1 MKIPIAILA
10 LLSATPAQA
19 AATAANLLP
28 NGDFEDWHEDTP
40 KGWTCYDNTS
50 AKRSYQMEA
59 EDVCSGAASL
69 RATLRSQR
77 GVFVGAVA
85 MTEGLARGEVGV
97 VSVHLRGRLQKGA
110 LAHLSVRKLESGG
123 HRAVAATTPELTG
136 SWQELSV
143 QFTKDWDGRVFVYAG
158 ASLRGSGA
166 TILIDNCELVSKGV
180 APPPF
185 SIPGSQRKP
194 GYRAH
199 HQDGH
204 LYVDG
209 KPFFFVGFELSSE
222 VAPLAEL
229 KRRGVNTIFVWPRDD
244 FVEAYR
250 EVEDGGLMFI
260 PYLVPANV
268 YRNRRGW
275 SEEKLRQVVTS
286 LLPAPNLLLWNMS
299 DDAHLDDL
307 GYIAF
312 GSGLVRALDQGR
324 RPIGADCHSGYEL
337 YGQFLDAPR
346 NYAYPML
353 QARTN
358 LRDYKRWLRENRN
371 SWGKRNPLFYTVTQP
386 HAQGWYGRLIHPGPA
401 WNRGAAVPGPAQT
414 RSIHYG
420 AIAAG
425 ARGFFPFSCV
435 AFKDDLQGADRFEA
449 YSLLATE
456 LSITGP
462 LFAGGVP
469 RPDLATSN
477 EWVEASPF
485 VFEKGYAVVVQRF
498 CPFDNFEFDANV
510 ATDVA
515 VDLPDDAEP
524 DAKVYEASFP
534 RLREAAVRQVDG
546 ERQFV
551 LPKLDV
557 ATTAVITAD
566 HELARELATQI
577 DGKLSLAA
585 EFSIAAARA
594 KHRKYAPIVAQL
606 NSRDRDLGR
615 AADTV
620 AQAQTHYDAGRYAEA
635 YSLGREA
642 EVRMRG
648 AIRRHWD
655 EATDGGRLAETCAYL
670 HEFHSLPRYYE
681 LADRIRKGRWSDNLL
696 TDPSFE
702 SMLASAAGV
711 RESVHIGREAKT
723 EEEAPLSAGHK
734 LERGAKRFV
743 TGVCHTGKVALAF
756 ESRVP
761 LTYQG
766 KKSDEW
772 DWVKQDHV
780 TEMIPVQKG
789 DIVEISAWLNV
800 PTALEGTSRGA
811 ILWGRRDGGWNFAGY
826 HEVVRPRQTDGWE
839 KVEQLIHISHEETK
853 GIGVRVGLCGRG
865 TAYFDDL
872 SVRKL
877 LD

>member
-1 MKIPIAILA
+1 VRISIAILA
-10 LLSATPAQA
+10 ILSVTPAPA
-19 AATAANLLP
+19 AASVANLLS
-28 NGDFEDWHEDTP
+28 NGDFEGWHEGRP
-40 KGWTCYDNTS
+40 KGWACYDNAA
-50 AKRSYQMEA
+50 AKRGYQVET

-69 RATLRSQR
+69 RATLESQR
-77 GVFVGAVA
+77 GFFMGAVA
-85 MTEGLARGEVGV
+85 MTDGLARGEVGL
-97 VSVHLRGRLQKGA
+97 VSVFMKGRPQKDA
-110 LAHLSVRKLESGG
+110 SAHLSVRKLESGG
-123 HRAVAATTPELTG
+123 HRAVATTTAELTG
-136 SWQELSV
+136 AWQRLSI
-143 QFTKDWDGRVFVYAG
+143 QFTKDWEGRVFVYAG
-158 ASLRGSGA
+158 ARLRGDGA
-166 TILIDNCELVSKGV
+166 TVLIDNCQLVSRGV

-185 SIPGSQRKP
+185 SIPPAQREP

-199 HQDGH
+199 YQNGH

-209 KPFFFVGFELSSE
+209 RPFFFVGFELSSE
-222 VAPLAEL
+222 VARLTEL
-229 KRRGVNTIFVWPRDD
+229 KRRGINTVFVWPRDD
-244 FVEAYR
+244 FAEAYR
-250 EVEDGGLMFI
+250 EVEATGLMFI

-275 SEEKLRQVVTS
+275 GEDKLRQVVAS

-299 DDAHLDDL
+299 DDAHLDDI

-337 YGQFLDAPR
+337 YGQFLEAPR

-353 QARTN
+353 QARTSF
-358 LRDYKRWLRENRN
+358 RDYKRWLRENRN
-371 SWGKRNPLFYTVTQP
+371 LWGQRNPLFYTVTQP
-386 HAQGWYGRLIHPGPA
+386 HAQGWYGRLIDPGPI
-401 WNRGAAVPGPAQT
+401 WNRGAAVPGSAQT

-435 AFKDDLQGADRFEA
+435 AFNDELLGADRFEA

-469 RPDLATSN
+469 RADLSTSD

-510 ATDVA
+510 AKDVV
-515 VDLPDDAEP
+515 VDLPDDADA
-524 DAKVYEASFP
+524 DAKAYEAGFP
-534 RLREAAVRQVDG
+534 RLGELVVKQADG
-546 ERQFV
+546 GRQFV
-551 LPKLDV
+551 LPRLDV
-557 ATTAVITAD
+557 ATTVVVTAD
-566 HELARELATQI
+566 QNLVQELAAQI
-577 DGKLSLAA
+577 EAKLPLAA

-594 KHRKYAPIVAQL
+594 KRRKYAPIVARL
-606 NSRDRDLGR
+606 NSRDSEFG
-615 AADTV
+615 AAAATV
-620 AQAQTHYDAGRYAEA
+620 AQAQARHDAGRYAEA
-635 YSLGREA
+635 FTLGREA
-642 EVRMRG
+642 ELRTRR

-655 EATDGGRLAETCAYL
+655 EVTDSGRLAETCVYL

-681 LADRIRKGRWSDNLL
+681 LADRIRGGRWSGNLL
-696 TDPSFE
+696 KDPSFE
-702 SMLASAAGV
+702 SELESAAGV
-711 RESVHIGREAKT
+711 RESVHIGGEAG
-723 EEEAPLSAGHK
+723 EDAPVSAGHE

-743 TGVCHTGKVALAF
+743 TGICHTGKVALAF

-766 KKSDEW
+766 KKSDRW

-780 TEMIPVQKG
+780 TEMIPVQRG
-789 DIVEISAWLNV
+789 DLVEIGAWVNV
-800 PTALEGTSRGA
+800 PADLEGTSRGA

-839 KVEQLIHISHEETK
+839 KVTQLIHISHEGTK

-865 TAYFDDL
+865 IAYFDDL
-872 SVRKL
+872 SVRRL